1 MALVS
6 MKEMLEA
13 GVHFGHQTR
22 RWHPRMKKYIYGG
35 RNEIHILDL
44 QQTVKLL
51 EHAYEFV
58 RTTVAAGGTVLFV
71 GTKRQAQEA
80 VQEAAQRCNM
90 FWVNE
95 RWLGGMLTN
104 FRTIRQRIDRLQ
116 GLRQARDT
124 GEFDRLPKKEAARLS
139 EEMGKLERLLSGV
152 ESMKTLPNVV
162 YIVDLRKEHIALAES
177 NRMAIA
183 VVAIV
188 DTNCDPEGVDYVIPA
203 NDDAIRAIKL
213 ITGKMADAVS
223 EGIRLREAAA
233 AEGVAV
239 PAAAPLEAEIAAP
252 EAPAEEAEFKF
263 DEELDK
269 YTAMA
274 KDLGVEEE

>member
-1 MALVS
+1 

-58 RTTVAAGGTVLFV
+58 RNTVGAGGTVMFV

-90 FWVNE
+90 FWVNQ

-116 GLRQARDT
+116 GLRAQRDS
-124 GEFDRLPKKEAARLS
+124 GQFDRLPKKEAARLS
-139 EEMGKLERLLSGV
+139 EEMEKLERLLSGV
-152 ESMKTLPNVV
+152 ESMKSLPNVV
-162 YIVDLRKEHIALAES
+162 YIIDLKKEHIALAES
-177 NRMAIA
+177 NRMGIA

-213 ITGKMADAVS
+213 ITGKMADAVL

>member
-22 RWHPRMKKYIYGG
+22 RWHPSMRKYIYGG

-51 EHAYEFV
+51 ERAYEFV
-58 RTTVAAGGTVLFV
+58 RNTVAAGGTALFV
-71 GTKRQAQEA
+71 GTKRQAQDA

-90 FWVNE
+90 FYVNQ

-116 GLRQARDT
+116 GLRHARDT

-139 EEMGKLERLLSGV
+139 EEMEKLERLFSGV
-152 ESMKTLPNVV
+152 EGMKTLPNAV

-177 NRMAIA
+177 NRMGIP

-213 ITGKMADAVS
+213 ITGKVADAVS
-223 EGIRLREAAA
+223 EGARLREAAA

-239 PAAAPLEAEIAAP
+239 PVAAPLEAEMAAP
-252 EAPAEEAEFKF
+252 EAPPEEAELKF

-274 KDLGVEEE
+274 KELGVEEE

>member
-1 MALVS
+1 